1 MAAPANTG
9 VFVTF
14 EGGDGAGKSTQ
25 IRFLAR
31 LLEDAGREV
40 VRLREPGGTAV
51 GEALRAVVLDPAHE
65 AMSDRAELLIYEAAR
80 AQIVDEVIRPALGR
94 GAVVLCD
101 RFYDSTVAYQ
111 GCGRGLDGAFIDAA
125 NRFACDGVVPDATVL
140 LVAPASAVRS
150 RMGRREGADRL
161 ELAGDAFHSRVA
173 VGFEQIAEADPAR
186 VRTVLSRVHRA
197 DTFRA
202 VLEVVSP
209 VLPEAAAALAGSNK
223 TQAAYALAQALM
235 CPKGPRGPRGGSCG
249 ACDRCG
255 RILRRKHPDVRYFAP
270 AGANGYLV
278 EQVRE
283 IVADTALS
291 PIQADKK
298 IYILDR
304 VDQLGASAANA
315 FLKTLEEPADDVV
328 MILLGRTR
336 ESVLPTIVSRCQ
348 VVPFR
353 HIPASEA
360 AGIVAQNTGAD
371 PAQARQAIEACGGSI
386 TLAVAFLRAPGS
398 ERLAFRTRLFS
409 DLAMLQRADDWDVV
423 EMARA
428 LVEASKAPL
437 DEVRASQEA
446 ELAENAD
453 FLAKSA
459 IRQIEARNKRQL
471 SAKTSEYL
479 RQTTAMVRSWL
490 RDGLMVACGT
500 PELVI
505 NTDVRDSL
513 VALFSGADAAV
524 IAAACSKVDE
534 CERALAYNVS
544 PETCLDTLLFDVREV
559 VHGSGRTD

>member
-1 MAAPANTG
+1 M
-9 VFVTF
+9 
-14 EGGDGAGKSTQ
+14 
-25 IRFLAR
+25 
-31 LLEDAGREV
+31 
-40 VRLREPGGTAV
+40 
-51 GEALRAVVLDPAHE
+51 
-65 AMSDRAELLIYEAAR
+65 
-80 AQIVDEVIRPALGR
+80 
-94 GAVVLCD
+94 
-101 RFYDSTVAYQ
+101 
-111 GCGRGLDGAFIDAA
+111 
-125 NRFACDGVVPDATVL
+125 
-140 LVAPASAVRS
+140 
-150 RMGRREGADRL
+150 
-161 ELAGDAFHSRVA
+161 
-173 VGFEQIAEADPAR
+173 
-186 VRTVLSRVHRA
+186 
-197 DTFRA
+197 
-202 VLEVVSP
+202 
-209 VLPEAAAALAGSNK
+209 
-223 TQAAYALAQALM
+223 
-235 CPKGPRGPRGGSCG
+235 
-249 ACDRCG
+249 
-255 RILRRKHPDVRYFAP
+255 RYFAP

-304 VDQLGASAANA
+304 VDQ
-315 FLKTLEEPADDVV
+315 LEEPADDVV

-386 TLAVAFLRAPGS
+386 TSAVAFLRAPGS

-490 RDGLMVACGT
+490 RDAGAGHQHRCARFAGRAVLRRRCGGHRRSLLQGGRVRAGAGL
-500 PELVI
+500 
-505 NTDVRDSL
+505 
-513 VALFSGADAAV
+513 
-524 IAAACSKVDE
+524 
-534 CERALAYNVS
+534 
-544 PETCLDTLLFDVREV
+544 
-559 VHGSGRTD
+559 